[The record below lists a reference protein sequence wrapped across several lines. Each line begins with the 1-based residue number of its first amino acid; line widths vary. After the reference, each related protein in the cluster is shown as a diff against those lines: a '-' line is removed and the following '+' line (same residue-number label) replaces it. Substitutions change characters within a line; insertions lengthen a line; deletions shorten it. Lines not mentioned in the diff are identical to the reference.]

1 MSTITTALQSVCTS
15 MLNDWTATLQR
26 WLYRRGPVWFLE
38 RHRLVVLLWVLW
50 NMPKFTNRMRF
61 VENRSCFSGTLLYWT
76 EWRLPEYPM
85 GPSGPSREDTVIR
98 KWWVDLHLQLKTTPD
113 HTVSLAQRHCFPPP
127 ATPLHVQYAAKVRI
141 RLCRC
146 YQPQS
151 FHSGVDFADSG
162 RSGYACIMPMHK
174 AETLIKKLIIVV

>member
-1 MSTITTALQSVCTS
+1 LSTITTALQSVCTS

-113 HTVSLAQRHCFPPP
+113 HTVSLAQRHCSPPP
-127 ATPLHVQYAAKVRI
+127 RHCTFSMPLRLGLDSAAAISRSHFTAASTSLTVDDLDMHV
-141 RLCRC
+141 LCRC
-146 YQPQS
+146 IRQRLS
-151 FHSGVDFADSG
+151 LKS
-162 RSGYACIMPMHK
+162 
-174 AETLIKKLIIVV
+174 